1 MQTATAAQRDR
12 FDMKFF
18 SHNRLSLRFAL
29 LITLSVA
36 TSSVVLVLYG
46 EKILENAMLEQTK
59 KQAVAFLLTLEEE
72 LQREAAAD
80 HSTVQRLVDHA
91 RPHLHEVYDFTVYRI
106 YALAPDGSYLAHS
119 QPGDARAPRDM
130 SGYLGEVLRPGRPY
144 LGGKMEWKKVAG
156 TDREIPVFDIV
167 IPLHHGGTLIGV
179 LEVEID
185 IDRTLESIHNLIN
198 RFERE
203 VIIVSGAVFAL
214 MLAFLLWIVQRGL
227 IRPIGQLA
235 DVTRRVAEGELSA
248 RASLNSEDE
257 LGQLGASINHLT
269 ESIEHL
275 LSEQE
280 RASIQSMQALAK
292 ALEAK
297 DAYTATHSARVSR
310 YSVLLGRRI
319 GLAEQELT
327 LLKQGA
333 LMHDLGKIGI
343 PDAILNKP
351 GALDDRE
358 YEVMKQHP
366 EATYTIMRPL
376 TRFKGFA
383 EIARWHHERWDGNGY
398 PDGLKGESIPLLAR
412 IVAIA
417 DTWDAM
423 TGDRVY
429 RKAMPVEKAL
439 SILDRERD
447 GGQWDPVLIGSFIDM
462 LREQEEARDEIVED
476 LFAGEKDG
484 G

>member
-1 MQTATAAQRDR
+1 MGFLKRI
-12 FDMKFF
+12 
-18 SHNRLSLRFAL
+18 RLSQRFAL
-29 LITLSVA
+29 LITLGIGA
-36 TSSVVLVLYG
+36 SSIVLVLYG
-46 EKILENAMLEQTK
+46 ETILENAMMEQTK
-59 KQAVAFLLTLEEE
+59 KQAVAYLLTLEEE
-72 LQREAAAD
+72 FQRENIPDRAA
-80 HSTVQRLVDHA
+80 VQRLVDHA
-91 RPHLHEVYDFTVYRI
+91 RSHLHEVYDFSI
-106 YALAPDGSYLAHS
+106 FQMYAVAPDGSYLAHS
-119 QPGDARAPRDM
+119 EPDATRRPKDM
-130 SGYLGEVLRPGRPY
+130 SGYLGGVLRTRHPY
-144 LGGKMEWKKVAG
+144 LGGELEWKKVAG
-156 TDREIPVFDIV
+156 VGKEIPAFDIV
-167 IPLHHGGTLIGV
+167 IPLHHRGTPIGL

-185 IDRTLESIHNLIN
+185 VNKTLATIRTLVE

-203 VIIVSGAVFAL
+203 VVMVWAAVFSL

-227 IRPIGQLA
+227 IRPIGELA
-235 DVTRRVAEGELSA
+235 RVTRRIASGELGA
-248 RASLNSEDE
+248 RAHLRGEHE
-257 LGQLGASINHLT
+257 LGQLGASINHLA

-275 LSEQE
+275 LTEQE
-280 RASIQSMQALAK
+280 RAYIQSMQALAK

-319 GLAEQELT
+319 GLPEQELT

-351 GALDDRE
+351 GPLDDRE

-376 TRFKGFA
+376 TRFKVFA

-398 PDGLKGESIPLLAR
+398 PDGLKGVAIPLLAR

-429 RKAMPVEKAL
+429 RKAMTVEKAL
-439 SILDRERD
+439 SILDRER
-447 GGQWDPVLIGSFIDM
+447 GSGQWDTALLDSFIAMIRD
-462 LREQEEARDEIVED
+462 QEETREEIEED
-476 LFAGEKDG
+476 MFAGEQG
-484 G
+484 

>member
-1 MQTATAAQRDR
+1 
-12 FDMKFF
+12 MKFF
-18 SHNRLSLRFAL
+18 FRLRLPQRFAL

-72 LQREAAAD
+72 LQHEDAAD
-80 HSTVQRLVDHA
+80 HSTVQRLVNHA
-91 RPHLHEVYDFTVYRI
+91 RPHLHEVYDFTVYQI

-119 QPGDARAPRDM
+119 QSVATRAQRDM
-130 SGYLGEVLRPGRPY
+130 SGYLDEVLRTGRPY
-144 LGGKMEWKKVAG
+144 LGGGMEWKKVAG
-156 TDREIPVFDIV
+156 ADHEIPVFDIV
-167 IPLHHGGTLIGV
+167 IPLHYRGTLIGV

-185 IDRTLESIHNLIN
+185 VEKTLESIRTLVD
-198 RFERE
+198 RFKRE
-203 VIIVSGAVFAL
+203 VIMVWGAVFAF

-227 IRPIGQLA
+227 IRPIGRLA

-248 RASLNSEDE
+248 RTSLNSEDE
-257 LGQLGASINHLT
+257 LGQLGVSINHLA

-275 LSEQE
+275 LTEQE
-280 RASIQSMQALAK
+280 RAYIQSMQALAK

-319 GLAEQELT
+319 GLSEQELT

-333 LMHDLGKIGI
+333 MMHDLGKIGI

-398 PDGLKGESIPLLAR
+398 PDGLKGEAIPLLAR
-412 IVAIA
+412 IAAIA

-447 GGQWDPVLIGSFIDM
+447 GGQWDPALIGSFIEMIRD
-462 LREQEEARDEIVED
+462 QEEAREEIVED
-476 LFAGEKDG
+476 LFAGEKG
-484 G
+484 GS